1 MILRDCKELCD
12 FYQSLFNV
20 VAQFSFK
27 VNSDGSTSFNNLK
40 RYHPYLGSY
49 KHFAQEFSKQINTVF
64 KSYENKTTNKT
75 LPNIESST
83 ENNSET
89 SKAFVIPLIQNG
101 CVNLNNDKEFTNNM
115 FSLTTQLSQIYL
127 ATGYFNLTK
136 FYMNSIIKNKSDYQV
151 LTAAPL
157 ANGFFGSK
165 GFSKYIPDIYL
176 YLEKCFYDLI
186 LKQRQQSRIQI
197 SEYSRKDWSKLN
209 F

>member
-1 MILRDCKELCD
+1 M
-12 FYQSLFNV
+12 SNNV
-20 VAQFSFK
+20 
-27 VNSDGSTSFNNLK
+27 
-40 RYHPYLGSY
+40 
-49 KHFAQEFSKQINTVF
+49 
-64 KSYENKTTNKT
+64 
-75 LPNIESST
+75 ESSSVEST
-83 ENNSET
+83 DA

-101 CVNLNNDKEFTNNM
+101 CVDLNNDKEFTNQI

-136 FYMNSIIKNKSDYQV
+136 HYMNSIIKNKSDYTV

-157 ANGFFGSK
+157 ANGFFGSQ

-197 SEYSRKDWSKLN
+197 SEYCRKDWSKDINHFIFKKL
-209 F
+209 FK